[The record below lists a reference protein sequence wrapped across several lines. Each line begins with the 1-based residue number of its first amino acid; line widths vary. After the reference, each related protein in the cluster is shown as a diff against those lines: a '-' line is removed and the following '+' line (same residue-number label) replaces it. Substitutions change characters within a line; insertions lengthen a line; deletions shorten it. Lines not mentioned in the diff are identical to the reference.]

1 MTETS
6 TGTSSHRGRRASS
19 SRPQPGGRRKTDVLL
34 IDDDASIL
42 KLLRR
47 ELKRKGITAT
57 TAESAEDGL
66 ELLQR
71 ESFPVVVCDQQLP
84 GMSGLTFL
92 KKVKSAEGGLSE
104 VILLTGHGDIDSAIE
119 AIKSG
124 AYHYLTKPVR
134 MAELATL
141 VKNAS
146 DKAMLLREN
155 LLLRRQVEGSSKGG
169 GHSPM
174 VGQSAPWKKVLN
186 LIERSG
192 ASDSTVLITGR
203 SGTGKELVARSVHR
217 VSDRSKAPFVA
228 VNCASVV
235 ATLLESELFGHE
247 AGAFTGAQAMKR
259 GLFELAN
266 GGTLFLDEIGETSLD
281 FQAKLLRVLET
292 GEFRRVGGSHLLHSD
307 VRIIAATNRELKRE
321 MEQKQFRE
329 DLYYRLNVLT
339 LELPALKDRAEDIG
353 LLAEH
358 FLALAGRKAGSL
370 RFDPEALSVMS
381 AYPWPGNV
389 RELKNVVE
397 RISILCDGELIEV
410 SDLPG
415 DILAGAEEA
424 MRAPPE
430 AEVVS
435 EGGEGYPPPLSEVE
449 RHHIM
454 RVLEFTSGNKS
465 RAAKI
470 LGITPATLYNKLKLY
485 RAKDE
490 SQDGGEKKQE

>member
-1 MTETS
+1 MAESLTS
-6 TGTSSHRGRRASS
+6 TSTTVTRLT
-19 SRPQPGGRRKTDVLL
+19 GRRKINVLL
-34 IDDDASIL
+34 IDDDLTIL

-47 ELKRKGITAT
+47 ELKRKGIIAT

-66 ELLQR
+66 DLLNR
-71 ESFPVVVCDQQLP
+71 ESFPVVVCDQLLP
-84 GMSGLTFL
+84 GMNGLEFL
-92 KKVKSAEGGLSE
+92 KKVKSNEGGLSE
-104 VILLTGHGDIDSAIE
+104 IILLTGHGAIDSAIE
-119 AIKSG
+119 AIKAG

-134 MAELATL
+134 IAELATL
-141 VKNAS
+141 IRNAS
-146 DKAMLLREN
+146 DKALLLREN
-155 LLLRRQVEGSSKGG
+155 LLLRREVEGRVKTGG
-169 GHSPM
+169 FSPM

-192 ASDSTVLITGR
+192 VTDSTVLITGR

-217 VSDRSKAPFVA
+217 VSGRLKAPFVA

-247 AGAFTGAQAMKR
+247 AGAFTGAQSMKR

-266 GGTLFLDEIGETSLD
+266 GGALFLDEIGETSLD

-307 VRIIAATNRELKRE
+307 VRIIAATNRELKQE
-321 MEQKQFRE
+321 MEHGRFRE
-329 DLYYRLNVLT
+329 DLFYRLNVFT
-339 LELPALKDRAEDIG
+339 LELPTLKDRSEDIP

-358 FLALAGRKAGSL
+358 FLALAGRKAGSFTFGPGSL
-370 RFDPEALSVMS
+370 AVMS

-397 RISILCDGELIEV
+397 RISILCDGEVIQV
-410 SDLPG
+410 SDIPV

-430 AEVVS
+430 VEIKTEGS
-435 EGGEGYPPPLSEVE
+435 EGCPPPLSEVE
-449 RHHIM
+449 RHHIL
-454 RVLEFTSGNKS
+454 RVLDFTGGNKS

-485 RAKDE
+485 RSRDQLKE
-490 SQDGGEKKQE
+490 GREKNQE